1 MTDGDGLLR
10 FDHDLFADPRHVVT
24 NVVIIPE
31 RWRSTNLIWF
41 EAKTPPPVNIALAAN
56 LRAISAN
63 GTLALSSLNSA
74 TATDLRVTLVP
85 VQVAI
90 RTSAPEE
97 FYRSEQMSLS
107 LRVERDTGYGKHF
120 DGTSSAV
127 LRVPFTNQLVF
138 PALQPGRYELRLTL
152 PGAARWEQEF
162 IVTERGAM
170 VEAALSRGADLRYEI
185 TTPGERLQFVAPQF
199 EILRVGKAVQ
209 QHLHYD
215 GSPNVWRSL
224 PIGEYTLRVLSS
236 DEATRRRRVANEII
250 PQPRGYLGTQV
261 PFQINEASPKLIDL
275 GVIALHPEN

>member
-1 MTDGDGLLR
+1 LGPRAVEHFSANVKKQLLGVLEAKLQPGASMETATLVCQLLYDLGRRETAPALRRALALPYAKARELASRALEEMGETFPPMARLEPVVFRLLANGRPLTNTAVTCELRTTGSRATSRSDMTDGDGLLR

-85 VQVAI
+85 VKVAI

-120 DGTSSAV
+120 DGTSSACCACRSPTS
-127 LRVPFTNQLVF
+127 LCSPRSSRDATNC
-138 PALQPGRYELRLTL
+138 
-152 PGAARWEQEF
+152 
-162 IVTERGAM
+162 
-170 VEAALSRGADLRYEI
+170 D
-185 TTPGERLQFVAPQF
+185 
-199 EILRVGKAVQ
+199 
-209 QHLHYD
+209 
-215 GSPNVWRSL
+215 
-224 PIGEYTLRVLSS
+224 
-236 DEATRRRRVANEII
+236 
-250 PQPRGYLGTQV
+250 
-261 PFQINEASPKLIDL
+261 
-275 GVIALHPEN
+275 